1 MLEGVLINVSI
12 FDDEIPP
19 KKQPSPTQIQEINP
33 IIEEKPKNPLY
44 EHSKKYHEPDLTV
57 NLPIPVMKTH
67 LRHEKVLEDPQEGSS
82 QKDIKYK
89 KPEQISEYEIT
100 VPENPLCT
108 KVTIPLIHDIM
119 SKPIIDNK
127 TINEFS
133 IKEPN
138 IIEEPINQHTISK
151 NADNKITK
159 TKVPKLFKSDDGKIK
174 RVIKAVDSL
183 HTSVSEE
190 KKYVGYC
197 SNFLSRVTLY
207 LLGS

>member
-1 MLEGVLINVSI
+1 ME
-12 FDDEIPP
+12 
-19 KKQPSPTQIQEINP
+19 Q
-33 IIEEKPKNPLY
+33 
-44 EHSKKYHEPDLTV
+44 
-57 NLPIPVMKTH
+57 
-67 LRHEKVLEDPQEGSS
+67 QEGSQTPGS
-82 QKDIKYK
+82 GDPAYFH
-89 KPEQISEYEIT
+89 
-100 VPENPLCT
+100 VCG
-108 KVTIPLIHDIM
+108 
-119 SKPIIDNK
+119 
-127 TINEFS
+127 
-133 IKEPN
+133 
-138 IIEEPINQHTISK
+138 TISK